1 MSLLSSFVAGHL
13 VSILE
18 AEFIKHEPEM
28 QQLFLNEVIDFSEAL
43 GGWLNSKMTGVAAS
57 AVAPEVPAA

>member
-13 VSILE
+13 VTILE
-18 AEFIKHEPEM
+18 TEFAAHEPEV

-43 GGWLNSKMTGVAAS
+43 GGWLSSKMKGVATA
-57 AVAPEVPAA
+57 AVEPAAI